1 MQYCM
6 MWPWDVCYLDELSP
20 PVIHRNLSA
29 NNVIL
34 TSDMKA
40 KLSDMG
46 VTKILSLI
54 PAQMTQM
61 TQTKAPGTPCYM
73 PPDALMAKQ
82 YTSKTNIYSYGV
94 LIIHSLSGRW
104 PFPEDTFHPDPQ
116 NPDAI
121 TPVSEIE
128 CRAEYLQEI
137 GNDHSLMGL
146 IRQCLSNMPTR
157 KPEAPALSKL
167 VNAILFTILQ
177 TFTN

>member
-82 YTSKTNIYSYGV
+82 YTSKIDIYSDGV
-94 LIIHSLSGRW
+94 LTIHSLCRRW
-104 PFPEDTFHPDPQ
+104 PFFLRMRFTLIHETPVQSFQ
-116 NPDAI
+116 FLKLSAGQSVSRRLAI
-121 TPVSEIE
+121 TIP
-128 CRAEYLQEI
+128 
-137 GNDHSLMGL
+137 
-146 IRQCLSNMPTR
+146 
-157 KPEAPALSKL
+157 
-167 VNAILFTILQ
+167 
-177 TFTN
+177 

>member
-1 MQYCM
+1 
-6 MWPWDVCYLDELSP
+6 
-20 PVIHRNLSA
+20 
-29 NNVIL
+29 
-34 TSDMKA
+34 
-40 KLSDMG
+40 
-46 VTKILSLI
+46 
-54 PAQMTQM
+54 MTQM

-82 YTSKTNIYSYGV
+82 YTSKINIYSYGV

-128 CRAEYLQEI
+128 CKAEYLQEV
-137 GNDHSLMGL
+137 GNDHSLMGQ